1 MFDFCSFLL
10 FLRKSADLIIAQM
23 GLRRI
28 FLKIKITIVLIAL
41 LAASQSLAQVDCEG
55 KIIGKIL
62 DKDTNKPLPFATIKI
77 LNSDNG
83 TISDEAGSFT
93 LTDICGKEVD
103 FEVRFLGYKTI
114 IHHHDF
120 RSGKSMDENHIIYL
134 APEQT
139 ELESITVESERLDEI
154 KSLAVQKKE
163 LTNMETLGSSLAD
176 ISEEI
181 TGVSLLKS
189 GSNIAKPIVHGLH
202 SNRVL
207 VINDGVRHGYQ
218 AWGEEHGPE
227 IDPSH
232 VDLIEVV
239 KGAGTVK
246 YGPDALGGVVLY
258 NAKKPAF
265 NNKLNGSFGSS
276 YQTNG
281 RAISSQ
287 LDLGQGSDRFA
298 WNVGGHGV
306 YQGDLHAPD
315 YNLSNT
321 GKREYGVSFNTLLH
335 RPTFDLQVAGS
346 YFDQELGILRA
357 SIVGNLADLD
367 TAINRNEPDIVWPFT
382 YDLQSPWQDIE
393 HAMLKADLSL
403 YLGEHV
409 FNFQYGVQRNNRKEF
424 DVRRGEL
431 NDRPV
436 IKLRL
441 WTHTLDAEW
450 TQPTKGRWQGNSGVQ
465 LISQNSDNLPEESN
479 KINFIP
485 DYDVLNIGAFTVQS
499 YEINKGLLE
508 LGVRFDFQQL
518 SVSDSIKRN
527 GFTYSNEINFSNATY
542 TLGVRKELKDGLTVY
557 SNIGYAWRPP
567 NVAELY
573 SFGYRYSRLQYGLWR
588 YDFENPDLR
597 SPTPPDT
604 VFNQTLRTVDS
615 ERGVKWISG
624 IEVKKR
630 KISADFIF
638 YINQINNYIFLRPY
652 GLSTTVAGVF
662 PFFLYEQTDA
672 IFYGT
677 DWDIRYKHDN
687 IFTSEVK
694 VSYVHARSVDREQPL
709 LEIPPLNISYSL
721 EFKKG
726 PWDAALSLSYTAEQ
740 WDAPPV
746 IAPGDI
752 QDGNTDVDRNT
763 VLFDFM
769 APPDGYLLLGSNI
782 SYKKKAWNVAFNVD
796 NLLNTSYRIYTD
808 RLRYFADAPGRN
820 FTLAVEYSF

>member
-1 MFDFCSFLL
+1 
-10 FLRKSADLIIAQM
+10 M
-23 GLRRI
+23 GLCRI
-28 FLKIKITIVLIAL
+28 YLKAKITIVLIVL
-41 LAASQSLAQVDCEG
+41 LAATQSFAQVDCEG
-55 KIIGKIL
+55 KITGKVL
-62 DKDTNKPLPFATIKI
+62 GKDTNAPLPFATIKI

-93 LTDICGKEVD
+93 LTGICGKEVD
-103 FEVRFLGYKTI
+103 FEVRFLGYKTMV
-114 IHHHDF
+114 HHHDF

-134 APEQT
+134 APQQT
-139 ELESITVESERLDEI
+139 ELESITVESERPDEI
-154 KSLAVQKKE
+154 KSLAVQKKK
-163 LTNMETLGSSLAD
+163 LTNLETLGSSLAD

-189 GSNIAKPIVHGLH
+189 GSNVAKPIVHGLH

-207 VINDGVRHGYQ
+207 VVNDGVRHGYQ

-258 NAKKPAF
+258 NAKRPAF
-265 NNKLNGSFGSS
+265 NKKLNGSFGSS

-281 RAISSQ
+281 RSISSQ
-287 LDLGQGSDRFA
+287 LDLGQGSERFA
-298 WNVGGHGV
+298 WNIGGHGV
-306 YQGDLHAPD
+306 YQGDLQAPD

-357 SIVGNLADLD
+357 SIAKSLVDWQN
-367 TAINRNEPDIVWPFT
+367 AINNDSIPQPTNSFT
-382 YDLQSPWQDIE
+382 YDLQSPWQDIQ
-393 HAMLKADLSL
+393 HALLKANLSL
-403 YLGEHV
+403 YLGEHT
-409 FNFQYGVQRNNRKEF
+409 FNFQYGVQKNNRQEF

-436 IKLRL
+436 INLEL

-450 TQPTKGRWQGNSGVQ
+450 IQPPKGRWQGSSGIQ
-465 LISQNSDNLPEESN
+465 LISQNSVNEPGTSP
-479 KINFIP
+479 INFIP
-485 DYDVLNIGAFTVQS
+485 DYEILNIGAFTVQS
-499 YEINKGLLE
+499 YKLNQGLLE
-508 LGVRFDFQQL
+508 LGVRFDFQSL
-518 SVSDSIKRN
+518 DVADTIDRYD
-527 GFTYSNEINFSNATY
+527 FIYSNEVNFSNATY
-542 TLGVRKELKDGLTVY
+542 TVGVRKELSEVLSVF

-573 SFGYRYSRLQYGLWR
+573 SFGYRYGRLQYGLWR
-588 YDFENPDLR
+588 YDFNPDLT
-597 SPTPPDT
+597 TPPDS
-604 VFNQTLRTVDS
+604 VFDQSLRTVDS

-624 IEVKKR
+624 IEIKKR
-630 KISADFIF
+630 KITAEFIF

-652 GLSTTVAGVF
+652 GVSTGIAGVL
-662 PFFLYEQTDA
+662 PVWLYEQTDA
-672 IFYGT
+672 VFYGS
-677 DWDIRYKHDN
+677 DWDIRYKHN
-687 IFTSEVK
+687 NMFTSEVRL
-694 VSYVHARSVDREQPL
+694 SYVHAKSVDRQQPL
-709 LEIPPLNISYSL
+709 LEIPPLNINYSL

-726 PWDAALSLSYTAEQ
+726 PWNAGLSLSYTAQQ
-740 WDAPPV
+740 WNAPPAV
-746 IAPGDI
+746 DPVSIAEGDI
-752 QDGNTDVDRNT
+752 EIDRQT
-763 VLFDFM
+763 VIFDYM
-769 APPDGYLLLGSNI
+769 ASPDGYLLLGSNI

-796 NLLNTSYRIYTD
+796 NLFNTSYRIYTD

-820 FTLAVEYSF
+820 FALAVEYSF

>member
-1 MFDFCSFLL
+1 MKFTLILFILFAATQSF
-10 FLRKSADLIIAQM
+10 AQV
-23 GLRRI
+23 GC
-28 FLKIKITIVLIAL
+28 KGKIT
-41 LAASQSLAQVDCEG
+41 
-55 KIIGKIL
+55 GKIL
-62 DKDTNKPLPFATIKI
+62 DKDSNATLPFATIKI

-93 LTDICGKEVD
+93 LTGICGKEVD
-103 FEVRFLGYKTI
+103 FEVRFVGYKTVV
-114 IHHHDF
+114 HHHDF
-120 RSGKSMDENHIIYL
+120 RSGKHVDEDHIIYL

-154 KSLAVQKKE
+154 KSLAIQKKK

-189 GSNIAKPIVHGLH
+189 GSNVAKPIVHGLH

-207 VINDGVRHGYQ
+207 VVNDGVRHGYQ

-258 NAKKPAF
+258 NAKRPTF
-265 NNKLNGSFGSS
+265 NEKLNGSFGSS

-287 LDLGQGSDRFA
+287 LDLGQGSERFA
-298 WNVGGHGV
+298 WNIGGHGV
-306 YQGDLHAPD
+306 YQGDLQAPD

-357 SIVGNLADLD
+357 SIAKSLVDWQN
-367 TAINRNEPDIVWPFT
+367 AINNDSIPQPTNSFT
-382 YDLQSPWQDIE
+382 YDLQSPWQDIQ
-393 HAMLKADLSL
+393 HALLKANLSL
-403 YLGEHV
+403 YLGEHT
-409 FNFQYGVQRNNRKEF
+409 FNFQYGVQKNNRQEF

-436 IKLRL
+436 INLEL

-450 TQPTKGRWQGNSGVQ
+450 IQPPKGRWQGSSGIQ
-465 LISQNSDNLPEESN
+465 LISQNSVNEPGTSP
-479 KINFIP
+479 INFIP
-485 DYDVLNIGAFTVQS
+485 DYEILNIGAFTVQS
-499 YEINKGLLE
+499 YKLNQGLLE
-508 LGVRFDFQQL
+508 LGVRFDFQSL
-518 SVSDSIKRN
+518 DVADTIDRYD
-527 GFTYSNEINFSNATY
+527 FIYSNEVNFSNATY
-542 TLGVRKELKDGLTVY
+542 TVGVRKELSEVLSVF

-573 SFGYRYSRLQYGLWR
+573 SFGYRYGRLQYGLWR
-588 YDFENPDLR
+588 YDFNPELT
-597 SPTPPDT
+597 TPPDS
-604 VFNQTLRTVDS
+604 VFDQSLRTVDS

-624 IEVKKR
+624 IEIKKR
-630 KISADFIF
+630 KITAEFIF

-652 GLSTTVAGVF
+652 GVSTGIAGVL
-662 PFFLYEQTDA
+662 PVWLYEQTDA
-672 IFYGT
+672 VFYGS
-677 DWDIRYKHDN
+677 DWDIRYKHN
-687 IFTSEVK
+687 SKFTSEVRL
-694 VSYVHARSVDREQPL
+694 SYVHAKSVDRQQPL
-709 LEIPPLNISYSL
+709 LEIPPLNINYSL

-726 PWDAALSLSYTAEQ
+726 PWNAGLSLSYTAEQ
-740 WDAPPV
+740 WNAPTVVDPV
-746 IAPGDI
+746 SIAEGDI
-752 QDGNTDVDRNT
+752 EIDRQT
-763 VLFDFM
+763 VIFDYM
-769 APPDGYLLLGSNI
+769 ASPDGYLLLGSNV

-796 NLLNTSYRIYTD
+796 NLFNTSYRIYTD